1 MSSRGGTKK
10 KTQEKKLAMVPRP
23 KQGSLGRRSREAAMR
38 AFFATPAEASLLFP
52 PEEIPKLGSLQLDDD
67 KLAYLYKL
75 MNFKNIMTGRTNIE
89 LICADGENKL
99 PWDRCFCSTLNK
111 LDPFP
116 SPPTHTN

>member
-1 MSSRGGTKK
+1 
-10 KTQEKKLAMVPRP
+10 
-23 KQGSLGRRSREAAMR
+23 MR
-38 AFFATPAEASLLFP
+38 AFFATPAEALLLFP

-116 SPPTHTN
+116 TPPNPYKLVFPIVQTLLPHARTHTLNPKP